1 MALDNEFIL
10 SELIVSGSSALR
22 QTKDSSGNIV
32 VDTRVDTDGESFGY
46 VERPIYNED
55 QVKKAVD
62 TIVDELISP
71 KQKDTPAVVLKT
83 IYDDLREQYN
93 EALKTIKD
101 LQKQLN
107 EALQQIEVLNIT
119 IDDLNVQLDLEKLLR
134 ASAETERDVTNEKYV
149 STILDF
155 QTALSKGIKEGIE
168 RVSIEAQVSGLLSEK
183 EAFVEFTKN
192 AQTQITNA
200 NNQIINLGNEL
211 NAAFTQLAR
220 AQGEAISAQNQAAA
234 SNAQT
239 QVAAASAANNKK
251 KGTIICTEMYNQSLM
266 PEFIF
271 DADRKFGYRMY
282 KNNKQLLEGY
292 WIWATPVVEWL
303 KQNPKG
309 SKLFYNIIVK
319 HWSEHMAYSV
329 DVLPKDNLFGKI
341 IHNVGVKFTKLVYLY
356 NKNKLQK
363 LNYQWQ

>member
-32 VDTRVDTDGESFGY
+32 VNTRIDTDGESFGY
-46 VERPIYNED
+46 VERPIYNEK

-62 TIVDELISP
+62 TIVDELIGP

-101 LQKQLN
+101 LQKELN
-107 EALQQIEVLNIT
+107 DALQQIEALNIV
-119 IDDLNVQLDLEKLLR
+119 IDDLNVKLDLEKLLR
-134 ASAETERDVTNEKYV
+134 ANAETERDVANEKYV
-149 STILDF
+149 STVLDT
-155 QTALSKGIKEGIE
+155 QTAFSKGIKEGIE

-183 EAFVEFTKN
+183 EAFIEFTKN
-192 AQTQITNA
+192 AQIQITNA
-200 NNQIINLGNEL
+200 NNQIINLGNQL
-211 NAAFTQLAR
+211 NDAFAQLAK

-239 QVAAASAANNKK
+239 QVAAASANNKK
-251 KGTIICTEMYNQSLM
+251 KGTIICTEMYNQNLM
-266 PEFIF
+266 PKFIF
-271 DADRKFGYRMY
+271 DADKRFGYRMY
-282 KNNKQLLEGY
+282 KNNRELLEGY

-341 IHNVGVKFTKLVYLY
+341 IHNIGIKFTKLVYLY
-356 NKNKLQK
+356 YKNRLQK